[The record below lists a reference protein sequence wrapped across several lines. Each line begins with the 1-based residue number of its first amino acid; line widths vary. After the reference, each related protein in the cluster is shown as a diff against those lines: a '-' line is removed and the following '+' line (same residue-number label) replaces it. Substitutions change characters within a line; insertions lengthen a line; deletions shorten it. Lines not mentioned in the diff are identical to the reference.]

1 MKSSLILALSFLLLV
16 TGCAHNISQKSLA
29 LVDQTI
35 TFDKLQEDPETFRG
49 KFVVLGG
56 NIDSALKTTEGT
68 VLEIVQHDLDT
79 RELPDETVTSRG
91 HFLALTPDSLH
102 VIMCRPG
109 RLVSIAGEV
118 AGMEV
123 RRLNGKD
130 YTYPL
135 INVKELH
142 LFSLPDEEFF
152 RVWVPYS
159 R

>member
-1 MKSSLILALSFLLLV
+1 MRSSLILTLAFLFLV
-16 TGCAHNISQKSLA
+16 TGCAHNISKKSLA
-29 LVDQTI
+29 LVDRSI
-35 TFDKLQEDPETFRG
+35 TFDKLRENPETFRW

-56 NIDSALKTTEGT
+56 NIDSALKTPEGT
-68 VLEIVQHDLDT
+68 VLEIVQHDLDA
-79 RELPDETVTSRG
+79 RELPDETVASRG
-91 HFLALTPDSLH
+91 RFLALTPDSLH
-102 VIMCRPG
+102 IIMCRPG

-118 AGMEV
+118 AGIEV
-123 RRLNGKD
+123 RRLDGKD

-142 LFSLPDEEFF
+142 LFPLPDEEFF